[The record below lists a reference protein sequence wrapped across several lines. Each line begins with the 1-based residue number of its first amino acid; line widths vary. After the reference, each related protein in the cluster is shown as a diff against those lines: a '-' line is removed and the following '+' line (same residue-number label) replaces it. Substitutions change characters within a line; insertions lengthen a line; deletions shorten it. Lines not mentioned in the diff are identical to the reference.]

1 MVLEFKKFEG
11 DKGLPENTLKDEMK
25 RRAAMQV
32 LLAKPRR
39 KVVGLWTLVATLIL
53 LASAQPTAYGLDF
66 PQTTRLTLPESTN
79 IRASVLDLSEGAPL
93 YAQFD
98 FAQSLFASE
107 MALVASVTRQVELAR
122 TPNGAKYVARQIML
136 SEYNW
141 GSYQFEC
148 LNRLWTKE
156 SHWNY
161 KAHNYK
167 SGAHGIPQA
176 LPANRMDII
185 STDWRKNPV
194 TQMRWGLRYIEIRY
208 DNPCKAWAKF
218 KRSKYY

>member
-1 MVLEFKKFEG
+1 
-11 DKGLPENTLKDEMK
+11 
-25 RRAAMQV
+25 MQV
-32 LLAKPRR
+32 LLAKPRQPRR
-39 KVVGLWTLVATLIL
+39 KVAGLWTLVATLIL
-53 LASAQPTAYGLDF
+53 LTSAQPTAYGLDF
-66 PQTTRLTLPESTN
+66 PETTRLTLPEATN

-107 MALVASVTRQVELAR
+107 MALVASVTQQVEMAR
-122 TPNGAKYVARQIML
+122 TPVGAKVVARQIML

-167 SGAHGIPQA
+167 SGAHGIAQA
-176 LPANRMDII
+176 LPANRMEII
-185 STDWRKNPV
+185 SSDWRKNPV

-208 DNPCKAWAKF
+208 ENPCKAWAKF
-218 KRSKYY
+218 KRSRYY

>member
-1 MVLEFKKFEG
+1 
-11 DKGLPENTLKDEMK
+11 
-25 RRAAMQV
+25 MQV
-32 LLAKPRR
+32 HLAKPRH
-39 KVVGLWTLVATLIL
+39 KVAGLWTLVASLII

-66 PQTTRLTLPESTN
+66 PETTRLTLPEATS

-93 YAQFD
+93 YSQFD

-107 MALVASVTRQVELAR
+107 MALVASVTQQVEMAR
-122 TPNGAKYVARQIML
+122 TPVGAKVVASQIMK

-161 KAHNYK
+161 KAHNYR

-176 LPANRMDII
+176 LPANKMDII

-194 TQMRWGLRYIEIRY
+194 TQMRWGLRYIDIRY
-208 DNPCKAWAKF
+208 ETPCQAWAKF
-218 KRSKYY
+218 KRSNYY

>member
-1 MVLEFKKFEG
+1 
-11 DKGLPENTLKDEMK
+11 
-25 RRAAMQV
+25 MQV
-32 LLAKPRR
+32 LLAKPWQPRR
-39 KVVGLWTLVATLIL
+39 KVAGLWTLVATLIL
-53 LASAQPTAYGLDF
+53 LTSAQPTAYGLDF
-66 PQTTRLTLPESTN
+66 PETTRLTLPEATN

-93 YAQFD
+93 YSQFD

-107 MALVASVTRQVELAR
+107 MALVASVTQQVEMAR
-122 TPNGAKYVARQIML
+122 TPVGAKVVARQIML

-167 SGAHGIPQA
+167 SGAHGIAQA
-176 LPANRMDII
+176 LPANRMEII
-185 STDWRKNPV
+185 SSDWRKNPV

-208 DNPCKAWAKF
+208 ENPCKAWAKF
-218 KRSKYY
+218 KRSRYY

>member
-1 MVLEFKKFEG
+1 
-11 DKGLPENTLKDEMK
+11 
-25 RRAAMQV
+25 MQV
-32 LLAKPRR
+32 LLAKPRQPRR
-39 KVVGLWTLVATLIL
+39 KVAGLWTLVATLIL
-53 LASAQPTAYGLDF
+53 LTSAQPTAYGLDF
-66 PQTTRLTLPESTN
+66 PETTRLTLPEATN

-107 MALVASVTRQVELAR
+107 MALVASVTQQVEMAR
-122 TPNGAKYVARQIML
+122 TPVGAKVVARQIML

-161 KAHNYK
+161 KAHNYR
-167 SGAHGIPQA
+167 SGAHGIAQA
-176 LPANRMDII
+176 LPAVKMEVI
-185 STDWRKNPV
+185 SSDWRTNPV
-194 TQMRWGLRYIEIRY
+194 TQIRWGLRYIDIRY
-208 DNPCKAWAKF
+208 ETPCDAWAKF
-218 KRSKYY
+218 KRSRYY